1 MTSCAWL
8 WVYAGSFLM
17 LLELIVPG
25 FVLCFIGLG
34 AATVGVLRGLI
45 GESFGVAWQLAVFSL
60 ASVLYIV
67 LFRSTLK
74 KIFVGSSF
82 SATTDFVHESV
93 GRIARVTAAI
103 EPPMPGRILL
113 GDAEWT
119 AISYVS
125 LEVGRD
131 VKIVAQDNL
140 TMKVEPIA

>member
-8 WVYAGSFLM
+8 WVYAGSILM

-25 FVLCFIGLG
+25 FVLCFVGLG
-34 AATVGVLRGLI
+34 AATVGVMRGLV
-45 GESFGVAWQLAVFSL
+45 GDGFGLAWQLAVFSL

-67 LFRSTLK
+67 LFRRALK
-74 KIFVGSSF
+74 KVFVGSF
-82 SATTDFVHESV
+82 VSAKTDFEHESV

-119 AISYVS
+119 AVS
-125 LEVGRD
+125 SVRLAVGAD
-131 VKIVAQDNL
+131 VRIVAQDNL
-140 TMKVEPIA
+140 TMKVESIA